1 MRGRRLAIP
10 LIVIGSVAVGG
21 VAGAVLGVPSLSG
34 ASNSGATVSATSVP
48 SANANAKGG
57 PRGAMGDRFE
67 AAAKA
72 LKLTPEQLKDKLSDG
87 KTTIAD
93 VAQQQKV
100 PINDVIDAI
109 AAADRKAI
117 EDWVNKPLPKRPF
130 GGMPGAPNGA
140 AKPGGNGSG
149 MRGPFGAD
157 AFRGLDDIA
166 KSLKTTPKELIQ
178 DLMNG
183 KSIAQIA
190 KDKGVDVNK
199 LIDDAVAAANK
210 RIDEAQSNGKLSK
223 EQAAKAKST
232 VRDAITKLVN
242 GELPKFGGKGGFH
255 LPNLGGGSGTP

>member
-34 ASNSGATVSATSVP
+34 ASNGSTTVSPVTVP
-48 SANANAKGG
+48 SAGAQAKGG
-57 PRGAMGDRFE
+57 LRGAMGDRFE

-93 VAQQQKV
+93 VAKQQNV
-100 PINDVIDAI
+100 DIDDVIDAI

-117 EDWVNKPLPKRPF
+117 EDWVNKPIPHRPF
-130 GGMPGAPNGA
+130 GGMPGANKGSGPN
-140 AKPGGNGSG
+140 G
-149 MRGPFGAD
+149 MRGGPIAG

-166 KSLKTTPKELIQ
+166 KSLNTTPKELIQ
-178 DLMNG
+178 DLMSG

-210 RIDEAQSNGKLSK
+210 RIDEAQSNGKITK
-223 EQAAKAKST
+223 EQAEKAKST

-255 LPNLGGGSGTP
+255 LPGLGGGSGTP